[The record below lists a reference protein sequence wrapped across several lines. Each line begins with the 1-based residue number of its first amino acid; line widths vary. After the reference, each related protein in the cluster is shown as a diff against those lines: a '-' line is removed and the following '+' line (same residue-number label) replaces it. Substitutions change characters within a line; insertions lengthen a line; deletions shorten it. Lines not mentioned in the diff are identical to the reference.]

1 MENPCKDA
9 KATLQEIL
17 LGFAVNAEE
26 LIVLTKLKE
35 RVQKLMIAEA
45 RVAHTIGLTP
55 NQVSLLGV
63 LAALVSA
70 YCYWSSQ
77 FNDSLLI
84 AAALLLLVSG
94 FLDALDGVLARAYRK
109 TTLSGGFFDS
119 LLDRYSDAV
128 ILVSII
134 LGRLA
139 ADSQLWSLIGFAA
152 VIGSLLVSY
161 SRARAE
167 AAGIKMETVGLA
179 ERAERIIIIAAA
191 SFLNLL
197 WADALRWSVLLLA
210 VLTNLT
216 VMQRALYFWKA
227 SHKKEVSA
235 TPVV

>member
-1 MENPCKDA
+1 M
-9 KATLQEIL
+9 
-17 LGFAVNAEE
+17 
-26 LIVLTKLKE
+26 LTRLKE
-35 RVQKLMIAEA
+35 RIQKLMLTEA
-45 RVAHTIGLTP
+45 RVAHAVGLTP
-55 NQVSLLGV
+55 NQISLLGV
-63 LAALVSA
+63 LAALASA
-70 YCYWSSQ
+70 YCYLSSQ

-84 AAALLLLVSG
+84 IAALLLLVSG
-94 FLDALDGVLARAYRK
+94 FLDALDGVLARAFRG
-109 TTLSGGFFDS
+109 TTLLGGFLDS
-119 LLDRYSDAV
+119 LLDRYSDAI

-134 LGRLA
+134 LGRLI
-139 ADSQLWSLIGFAA
+139 ADSQLWGMVGFAA

-197 WADALRWSVLLLA
+197 WADTLRWSVLLLA

-216 VMQRALYFWKA
+216 VMQRAVYFWKA
-227 SHKKEVSA
+227 SRKKEASA

>member
-1 MENPCKDA
+1 M
-9 KATLQEIL
+9 
-17 LGFAVNAEE
+17 
-26 LIVLTKLKE
+26 LTKLKE
-35 RVQKLMIAEA
+35 RIQKLMIAEA
-45 RVAHTIGLTP
+45 KVAHTIGLTP
-55 NQVSLLGV
+55 NQVSLIGA

-84 AAALLLLVSG
+84 AAGLLLLVSG
-94 FLDALDGVLARAYRK
+94 FLDALDGVLARAYRD
-109 TTLSGGFFDS
+109 TTLFGGFLDS
-119 LLDRYSDAV
+119 LLDRYSDAI

-139 ADSQLWSLIGFAA
+139 ADSQVWGVVGFAA

-179 ERAERIIIIAAA
+179 ERAERIIVIAAA

-227 SHKKEVSA
+227 SRKKETSA